1 MNSVLD
7 KAGFEK
13 GHKGPSVLES
23 KGLFFSFKCDFVTS
37 PIKKCG
43 LFLHPLS

>member
-23 KGLFFSFKCDFVTS
+23 KGL
-37 PIKKCG
+37 
-43 LFLHPLS
+43 LFLLNVTL